1 MLRKKQEVF
10 SQPRDNLGQAPSTP
24 HLWIAARSNCLLA
37 DSTDSEA
44 GDKTTN
50 LSLFKAMSNFKIRKT
65 MNNNSNSLPFTKVSL
80 TLTSEAMD
88 FLSETTNGT
97 SHFAILGQL
106 IKNTSVTPSSTSKR
120 GNVITLNVG
129 QVECS
134 IHSYCAQFGIG
145 RKKFEAIMRKM
156 EQHGI
161 IHMHRSRLATVA
173 DMTCITSWLLPD
185 GKTMTNGTDGDPAD
199 HPNGQPDNHDAT
211 THDNSHAHEGK
222 ADATSDLD
230 SQSPADTNRSS
241 APEATAGVSPI
252 APSNPIGASC
262 DNTPDHSVNRDY
274 AVIMASD
281 LFADLEYG
289 ESLKPHTDNKNLV
302 PND

>member
-1 MLRKKQEVF
+1 
-10 SQPRDNLGQAPSTP
+10 
-24 HLWIAARSNCLLA
+24 
-37 DSTDSEA
+37 
-44 GDKTTN
+44 
-50 LSLFKAMSNFKIRKT
+50 

-156 EQHGI
+156 ERHGI

-185 GKTMTNGTDGDPAD
+185 GSTMTNGTDDNPAD
-199 HPNGQPDNHDAT
+199 HSDGKPDNHAAT
-211 THDNSHAHEGK
+211 LHASSHVHDGK
-222 ADATSDLD
+222 ADAASALG
-230 SQSPADTNRSS
+230 SQSLSDTGRPSARESS
-241 APEATAGVSPI
+241 VTPMGKP
-252 APSNPIGASC
+252 G
-262 DNTPDHSVNRDY
+262 TPDRSVNRGY
-274 AVIMASD
+274 ATVMPSD
-281 LFADLEYG
+281 LFAGQECR
-289 ESLKPHTDNKNLV
+289 KPRKPQSQNGSMVKN
-302 PND
+302 D